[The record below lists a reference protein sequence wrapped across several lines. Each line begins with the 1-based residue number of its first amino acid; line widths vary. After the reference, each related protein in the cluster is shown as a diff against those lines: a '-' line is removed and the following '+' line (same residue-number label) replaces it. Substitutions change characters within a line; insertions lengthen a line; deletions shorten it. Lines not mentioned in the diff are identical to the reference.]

1 MSSRY
6 QKMLEQVSLWTAYY
20 RANIHRFAEDYLHL
34 DLHWFQKI
42 LLFMM
47 DRCNTL
53 IYIASRGQGKT
64 WLCAVYCVCRA
75 ILYPHTKICLA
86 SGSRGQA
93 YQILE
98 KIQTDLMCP
107 ELSGEIDWKASKFNG
122 TQAIVYFRNGSFIKV
137 VTASDN
143 ARGNRAHVLI
153 LDEFRMIDKATID
166 TILSKFLSSK
176 RAPIYAE
183 LTKEEKKEQK
193 KKEQLQT
200 LYFSSGYYQDHWSFV
215 KCRDIFQRMI
225 AGRKEFIVG
234 LPWQLAVLE
243 DMLDMET
250 VESQKSEA
258 GFTDVMWAMEMGAV
272 FWGAG
277 DGSFFEY
284 DSVAK
289 NRHIKYPMYPAKL
302 ADKMGGGKNANLVRI
317 PPKQPGEIR
326 LISADIA
333 LMSSK
338 KHSNDATAI
347 FVNQMAPTKSG
358 RYTDNI
364 VYTETMEG
372 TRSEDQALVIRKLYD
387 EFDCDYIV
395 LDCIGVGMA
404 VYDALS
410 RDLIDPDTG
419 EQYPALS
426 CCNDPTMAERCTVP
440 GAPKVIWS
448 IKGNPQFNSDCAV
461 LLRDGFRSGRV
472 RLLINEYE
480 ADDALCEIGGYSKL
494 NPPEQLE
501 LKKPYVNTTLLIEEL
516 TRLQHDESSGKIK
529 IYERAGMR
537 KDRYSSLAYN
547 YYVAIQL
554 ENKLSKRQNTFGSV
568 SDMFVIKAPKTIMRK
583 AVSRTYGRTG
593 QGLC

>member
-1 MSSRY
+1 MLNLWETNHKNCRIKSR
-6 QKMLEQVSLWTAYY
+6 QGNKL
-20 RANIHRFAEDYLHL
+20 
-34 DLHWFQKI
+34 
-42 LLFMM
+42 
-47 DRCNTL
+47 
-53 IYIASRGQGKT
+53 QGKT

-143 ARGNRAHVLI
+143 ARGNRAHILI

-176 RAPIYAE
+176 RAPIYSE
-183 LTKEEKKEQK
+183 LSKEEKRAQK

-215 KCRDIFQRMI
+215 KCRDVFQRMI

-289 NRHIKYPMYPAKL
+289 NRHIKYPMYPAKY
-302 ADKMGGGKNANLVRI
+302 ADKLTGGKNANQVRI

-372 TRSEDQALVIRKLYD
+372 ARSEDQALVIRKLYD

-395 LDCIGVGMA
+395 LDCVGVGMA

-426 CCNDPTMAERCTVP
+426 CCNDSTMAERCTVT

-448 IKGNPQFNSDCAV
+448 IKGTPQFNSDCAV

-480 ADDALCEIGGYSKL
+480 ADEALCEIGGYARL

-501 LKKPYVNTTLLIEEL
+501 LRKPYVNTTLLIEEL

-529 IYERAGMR
+529 IYEKAGMR

-554 ENKLSKRQNTFGSV
+554 ENKLSKRQNASGSV
-568 SDMFVIKAPKTIMRK
+568 SDMFVIKAPKTIRRK
-583 AVSRTYGRTG
+583 AVSGTYGGTRKSAW
-593 QGLC
+593 

>member
-1 MSSRY
+1 M
-6 QKMLEQVSLWTAYY
+6 
-20 RANIHRFAEDYLHL
+20 
-34 DLHWFQKI
+34 
-42 LLFMM
+42 
-47 DRCNTL
+47 
-53 IYIASRGQGKT
+53 QGKT

-317 PPKQPGEIR
+317 PTKQPGEIR

-480 ADDALCEIGGYSKL
+480 ADEALCEIGGYSKL

-568 SDMFVIKAPKTIMRK
+568 SDMFVIKAPKTTMRK